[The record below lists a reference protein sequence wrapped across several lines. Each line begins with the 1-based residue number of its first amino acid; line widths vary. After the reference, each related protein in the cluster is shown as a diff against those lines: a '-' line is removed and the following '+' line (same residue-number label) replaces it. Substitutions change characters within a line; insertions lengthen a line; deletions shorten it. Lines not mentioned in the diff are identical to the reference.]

1 MSPPIDKLDKIG
13 LEKVNQELIAK
24 GLTEENVS
32 KLQPILA
39 LSGNNNEKLAQ
50 LKDVL
55 ANSEIG
61 LKGVA
66 ELETLFGYT
75 ANLDFTAELELD
87 LTLARGLNYYTGTI
101 IEVKALDVQIGS
113 ITGGGRYDNL
123 TGVFGVDGLSGVG
136 ISFGADR
143 IYDVLNQL
151 DLYPKT
157 TVNQTQVI
165 FLNFGEKEMEYC
177 IPLLAQLRA
186 AGISTEIYPDAVK
199 FKKQMQYANDRNIPF
214 VAIVGE
220 SEMTENVIMLKDM
233 TTGNQEKVLINDI
246 ISKLTK

>member
-1 MSPPIDKLDKIG
+1 M
-13 LEKVNQELIAK
+13 E
-24 GLTEENVS
+24 
-32 KLQPILA
+32 
-39 LSGNNNEKLAQ
+39 
-50 LKDVL
+50 
-55 ANSEIG
+55 
-61 LKGVA
+61 

-75 ANLDFTAELELD
+75 ANLNFTAELELD

-165 FLNFGEKEMEYC
+165 FLNFGEKEMNFC
-177 IPLLAQLRA
+177 IPVLAKLRA
-186 AGISTEIYPDAVK
+186 AGISTEMYPDAVK

-220 SEMTENVIMLKDM
+220 SEMAENVITLKNM
-233 TTGNQEKVLINDI
+233 TTGEQEKVLINDI
-246 ISKLTK
+246 VSKLAQ